1 MSVLLFIFMNG
12 MVIASA
18 ASLAY
23 RVFPSVRVL
32 DTLCT
37 AFVLYLAQI
46 VVVELVLGLCGI
58 LTLPNILFAHGIFF
72 GAVIFYLV
80 RHPLRKWPGFLL
92 EKEILGDLV
101 KSKTVVFCITMILC
115 FGVIKVFINLANPP
129 FGWDSLNYHFTFPVE
144 WLKFQNFNT
153 PPTIFDDPSPTYYP
167 LNGSLYYLWLILPFK
182 SVFMA
187 DIGQVPFFI
196 ISFFAVYA
204 ICRRLSLSREY
215 SFLASSLYLAIPNF
229 FKQLQVAYVDVM
241 VTALFLICVNF
252 LISLKERFTI
262 QKVAIFSLALGLL
275 AGTKTVALPYSV
287 LLVFPFIIL
296 LLRNRGKVLP
306 LFIFIGGV
314 FLTGGFSYIRNYLA
328 TGNPFYP
335 LELRFFDWVVFK
347 GVMSARLYSAHFTLK
362 DYALSKMLFHEGLG
376 VQTLLL
382 VFPAALIGVPVYLW
396 KQKKVDYGVVYFLS
410 LPVLLYYAYR
420 YIIPLANTR
429 YLYPLLAV
437 GMICGFYAAVRLRI
451 PRRIMHGI
459 VWVCVLASF
468 TELAKRQE
476 LVVSGVLTLVIF
488 LLLVTCG
495 KYLLRLSRPIIV
507 CVIGVSVVLLL
518 VAEKYYAK
526 NEFPRYLKMVKYSGF
541 WPDAARAWN
550 WLNDNTTGNNIAY
563 VGRPVPF
570 PLYGTRFKNNVQY
583 ISVNKTQPAM
593 LHSFPG
599 SRYQWGYDFESLH
612 RNLEEP
618 RNYRGGAEYITWRD
632 NLARADID
640 FLFVYS
646 LHQTKS
652 IRFPLED
659 SWALAHPEYFTPV
672 FSNDT
677 IHIYKVIL

>member
-1 MSVLLFIFMNG
+1 
-12 MVIASA
+12 
-18 ASLAY
+18 
-23 RVFPSVRVL
+23 
-32 DTLCT
+32 
-37 AFVLYLAQI
+37 
-46 VVVELVLGLCGI
+46 
-58 LTLPNILFAHGIFF
+58 
-72 GAVIFYLV
+72 
-80 RHPLRKWPGFLL
+80 
-92 EKEILGDLV
+92 
-101 KSKTVVFCITMILC
+101 
-115 FGVIKVFINLANPP
+115 
-129 FGWDSLNYHFTFPVE
+129 
-144 WLKFQNFNT
+144 
-153 PPTIFDDPSPTYYP
+153 
-167 LNGSLYYLWLILPFK
+167 
-182 SVFMA
+182 
-187 DIGQVPFFI
+187 
-196 ISFFAVYA
+196 
-204 ICRRLSLSREY
+204 
-215 SFLASSLYLAIPNF
+215 
-229 FKQLQVAYVDVM
+229 
-241 VTALFLICVNF
+241 
-252 LISLKERFTI
+252 
-262 QKVAIFSLALGLL
+262 
-275 AGTKTVALPYSV
+275 
-287 LLVFPFIIL
+287 
-296 LLRNRGKVLP
+296 
-306 LFIFIGGV
+306 
-314 FLTGGFSYIRNYLA
+314 
-328 TGNPFYP
+328 
-335 LELRFFDWVVFK
+335 
-347 GVMSARLYSAHFTLK
+347 
-362 DYALSKMLFHEGLG
+362 
-376 VQTLLL
+376 
-382 VFPAALIGVPVYLW
+382 
-396 KQKKVDYGVVYFLS
+396 
-410 LPVLLYYAYR
+410 
-420 YIIPLANTR
+420 
-429 YLYPLLAV
+429 
-437 GMICGFYAAVRLRI
+437 
-451 PRRIMHGI
+451 MHGI